1 MLQSGEQEEMETASS
16 EVLCSLTL
24 YVLTMS
30 YSMSTCYLVSL
41 ANVFCL

>member
-16 EVLCSLTL
+16 VVLCSLTL

-30 YSMSTCYLVSL
+30 YTMSCCLVSL
-41 ANVFCL
+41 ANVLCL